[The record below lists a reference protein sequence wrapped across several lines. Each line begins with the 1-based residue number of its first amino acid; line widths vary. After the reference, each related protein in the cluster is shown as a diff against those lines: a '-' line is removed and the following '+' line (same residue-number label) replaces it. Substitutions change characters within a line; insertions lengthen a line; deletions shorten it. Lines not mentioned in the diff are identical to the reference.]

1 MLNHQTI
8 LRCSQSTAFVLFFLL
23 GSFFLLAG
31 CAQMYRA
38 IGMDEEQVTT
48 QVQKDQTVITKIL
61 DTTRATTTEIILTA
75 LSGLGAILSGFLAK
89 WLGTERKITKALITG
104 IEDAEQ
110 TSVKG
115 HVRDSATQLGV
126 QQILEKRVR
135 SLT

>member
-1 MLNHQTI
+1 
-8 LRCSQSTAFVLFFLL
+8 
-23 GSFFLLAG
+23 
-31 CAQMYRA
+31 MYRA